1 MKRTLTLAAALLALL
16 PAWLGLAH
24 AQQSGAFSTTAKN
37 AILMDYD
44 SGSIIYQK
52 AADELVPPASMSK
65 LMTLAVLFKALKE
78 GKLKPE
84 DEFQTSENAWRTG
97 GAPSGTSAMFIPIHN
112 KTPISELIQGIVVQ
126 SGNDAC
132 ITVAEGM
139 AGSVAN
145 FAKMMEEEA
154 RRIGLEKSTF
164 RNATGL
170 HDPEHL
176 MTAREL
182 GELARYLIKNYPEQ
196 YKVFGQ
202 REFAYRKHKFY
213 NRNPL
218 LSADMGVDGMKTG
231 HTTEAGYGM
240 VVSSVRDGRRLIGV
254 VLGFE
259 NEKERQNETK
269 RMLEWGVKSVS
280 SAKLFNAGESVGYA
294 RVWGGTDFY
303 VPLAGDGDLEVILP
317 KYPANQKLR
326 GEIVYD
332 GPLKPPVKK
341 GDQVAMFRVT
351 STAPGT
357 SEPIAVSETPLYA
370 EADVDEASFYW
381 RGVDSLLH
389 LGLRFVPD
397 VRGLLDR

>member
-1 MKRTLTLAAALLALL
+1 MRRMPTVAAALLLALV
-16 PAWLGLAH
+16 PVWPGTAP
-24 AQQSGAFSTTAKN
+24 AQQSGGFSTTART

-65 LMTLAVLFKALKE
+65 LMTLAVLFRALKE

-97 GAPSGTSAMFIPIHN
+97 GAPSGTAAMFIPIHN
-112 KTPISELIQGIVVQ
+112 KTPISELIQGIAVQ

-139 AGSVAN
+139 AGSTEA
-145 FAKMMEEEA
+145 FAKMMEAEA

-170 HDPEHL
+170 HHPEHL

-182 GELARYLIKNYPEQ
+182 AELARYIIKNYPEQ
-196 YKVFGQ
+196 YKVFSQ
-202 REFAYRKHKFY
+202 REFQYRRHKFY

-218 LSADMGVDGMKTG
+218 LSAGIGVDGMKTG
-231 HTTEAGYGM
+231 HTSAAGYGM
-240 VVSSVRDGRRLIGV
+240 VVSSVAGGRRLIGV
-254 VLGFE
+254 VTGFE
-259 NEKERQNETK
+259 NEKERQSETR
-269 RMLEWGVKSVS
+269 RMLEWGAKSVS
-280 SAKLFNAGESVGYA
+280 SAKLFDAGEAVGYA

-317 KYPANQKLR
+317 KFPVNQKIR

-351 STAPGT
+351 STAPGST
-357 SEPIAVSETPLYA
+357 EPIAVSETPLYA
-370 EADVDEASFYW
+370 ERDVDEASFYW

-389 LGLRFVPD
+389 LAWRLVP
-397 VRGLLDR
+397 L